1 MQAFKEALNPISWPG
16 GACFDKTREPLPKE
30 FVLAPKGS
38 HNEVFLRTEVFV
50 ERHAG
55 DASFFEN
62 CIDTHGMK
70 ASGAEHALRNRE
82 QMILFSCS
90 HKLSIPYGLPR
101 KPSG

>member
-1 MQAFKEALNPISWPG
+1 MQAFKEALNPISWPS

-30 FVLAPKGS
+30 LILTPKGG

-55 DASFFEN
+55 DTSFFEN

-70 ASGAEHALRNRE
+70 GKPLVQNAGH
-82 QMILFSCS
+82 
-90 HKLSIPYGLPR
+90 IPLPD
-101 KPSG
+101 